1 MSVDAV
7 DVMVVA
13 DLAMPEAYAVPDENA
28 GRLKNVLAMFRGP
41 SLPSH
46 CLAYAVRH
54 PEAGTI
60 LIDTGLHPDAS
71 TNLRKDF
78 GPAMAL
84 FFRGI
89 KPPARPYLD
98 QLRDLGI
105 EPDAVERVIMTHLH
119 VDHTG
124 AMRLL
129 PNARFTCAREEW

>member
-13 DLAMPEAYAVPDENA
+13 DLPMPEAYAVPDEGA
-28 GRLKNVLAMFRGP
+28 SRLKNIGGMFRGP
-41 SLPSH
+41 RLRSH

-71 TNLRKDF
+71 ESLRKDY

-84 FFRGI
+84 FFRGLE
-89 KPPARPYLD
+89 PAPRPYLE
-98 QLRDLGI
+98 QLRERGI
-105 EPDAVERVIMTHLH
+105 DPDAV
-119 VDHTG
+119 
-124 AMRLL
+124 
-129 PNARFTCAREEW
+129 